1 MGLPTTANYI
11 VVSSLMAPVIVSVG
25 ASNGLIV
32 PLIAVHLFVFYF
44 GILADDTPPVGLAAY
59 AAAAISGGDP
69 IKTGIQGFTYDIR
82 TGVLPF
88 MFIFNTEL
96 LMIGI
101 TGPIHLIVVISSAL
115 LAMLLFA
122 AATQGFFI
130 TYSKKWETVAL
141 LLITFTLFRPGFFM
155 DRIYDP
161 LVKVEASKIYEV
173 AEQQPDNGL
182 LRVHVMGETL
192 EGDLVDKVVMLPV
205 GKLGPGKERIE
216 MSAGLE
222 LRQEGDKM
230 FVDNI
235 VFGSAADKQKIDF
248 DWEIVDVQ
256 KKADTPDKRW
266 FYIPAILLLI
276 LVWKV
281 QTTRRDQDKI
291 TPVGEPSHV

>member
-1 MGLPTTANYI
+1 
-11 VVSSLMAPVIVSVG
+11 
-25 ASNGLIV
+25 
-32 PLIAVHLFVFYF
+32 
-44 GILADDTPPVGLAAY
+44 
-59 AAAAISGGDP
+59 
-69 IKTGIQGFTYDIR
+69 
-82 TGVLPF
+82 
-88 MFIFNTEL
+88 
-96 LMIGI
+96 
-101 TGPIHLIVVISSAL
+101 LIVVISSAL
-115 LAMLLFA
+115 VAMLLFA

-130 TYSKKWETVAL
+130 THSKKWESVAL

-161 LVKVEASKIYEV
+161 LVKVDATRIYEV
-173 AEQQPDNGL
+173 AEEQPENGL

-192 EGDLVDKVVMLPV
+192 EGDIVDKVVMLPV
-205 GKLGPGKERIE
+205 GASGPGKERIE

-222 LRQEGDKM
+222 LREENGKM

-266 FYIPAILLLI
+266 FYIPALALLF